1 MTFEDIY
8 NKIETLEK
16 NNKELKQIL
25 LEFIKKY
32 KDYVPYQW
40 HWLVPLIKKLETD
53 FEFVEGVGNVHKNLK
68 GKFSWFDQCLKEREK
83 KLKMIKDE
91 ENNFK

>member
-1 MTFEDIY
+1 MNED
-8 NKIETLEK
+8 
-16 NNKELKQIL
+16 
-25 LEFIKKY
+25 
-32 KDYVPYQW
+32 
-40 HWLVPLIKKLETD
+40 D

-68 GKFSWFDQCLKEREK
+68 GKFSWFDQWLKEREK